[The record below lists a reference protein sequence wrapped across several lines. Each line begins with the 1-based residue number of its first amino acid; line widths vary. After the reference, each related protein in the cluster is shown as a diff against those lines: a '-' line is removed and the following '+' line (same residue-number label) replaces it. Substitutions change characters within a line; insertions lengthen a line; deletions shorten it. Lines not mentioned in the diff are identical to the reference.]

1 MAWLFPE
8 NVHWWNYVL
17 LIPSLLQTF
26 VFLPLWHR
34 TPYGLA
40 AMRTKIVYAW
50 AHLFA
55 FRDRV
60 VGRPLSWSPTGGPG
74 GLSSRRIHLV
84 KTLIVAWPLTTVALV
99 VSGSAVH
106 MDSVLDLDR
115 WPPLAASVVYTLA
128 AVLVSAAIG
137 RDDAYGQAGSG
148 RTARSC
154 AEPFGASTR
163 AVDDVVRSPG
173 LGDASVG
180 SNVWVAQAR

>member
-17 LIPSLLQTF
+17 LIPALLQTF

-34 TPYGLA
+34 TPCGPA

-60 VGRPLSWSPTGGPG
+60 VGRPLSWSPTGGSG
-74 GLSSRRIHLV
+74 GRSSRRIHLV

-99 VSGSAVH
+99 VSGPAVH
-106 MDSVLDLDR
+106 MDSVLDLDY
-115 WPPLAASVVYTLA
+115 WPPLAALVVYTLA
-128 AVLVSAAIG
+128 AVLVLQPLSETMLTARQAPVAQRG
-137 RDDAYGQAGSG
+137 RARSLSGQALVPLTTSSG
-148 RTARSC
+148 APVR
-154 AEPFGASTR
+154 ETR
-163 AVDDVVRSPG
+163 A
-173 LGDASVG
+173 
-180 SNVWVAQAR
+180 